1 MTYRQMLQSL
11 QKKFK
16 EAGIEEYESD
26 AWILLSS
33 VCKLDRGRYILD
45 QGQEIPE
52 TEKEVLE
59 AYAEKRVERI
69 PLQHILGETEFYG
82 LPFHVNENVLI
93 PRQDT
98 EVLVEE
104 ALKKLREGDRL
115 LDLCTGSGCI
125 LISLLHEAREKEI
138 RISGEGL
145 DLSEKALK
153 VAKEN
158 AKNNGVLARS
168 VWIQSDMFEKAEGK
182 YDMILSNPPY
192 IPTAEIA
199 TLMPEV
205 KDHDPYMA
213 LDGDIDGLKFYRI
226 LAKESPAFL
235 KEGGS
240 LFLEIGSEQ
249 AEEVSGLLTEN
260 YFEDIKVIKDLAGLD
275 RVVCAVYGG
284 KRCLTD

>member
-16 EAGIEEYESD
+16 EAGIEEYETD
-26 AWILLSS
+26 AWIILST

-52 TEKEVLE
+52 TEKEVLD
-59 AYAEKRVERI
+59 AYAEKRAQRI

-125 LISLLHEAREKEI
+125 LISLLHEAKEKEI

-145 DLSEKALK
+145 DLSEKALE
-153 VAKEN
+153 VAGEN
-158 AKNNGVLARS
+158 AKRNGVFGLSA
-168 VWIQSDMFEKAEGK
+168 WIQSDMFEKAKGK

-199 TLMPEV
+199 SLMPEV

-249 AEEVSGLLTEN
+249 AEEVSSLLAEN

>member
-16 EAGIEEYESD
+16 EAGIEEYEID

-45 QGQEIPE
+45 QGQEMPE
-52 TEKEVLE
+52 TEKEVLDS
-59 AYAEKRVERI
+59 YAEKRAERI

-82 LPFHVNENVLI
+82 LPFRVNENVLI

-125 LISLLHEAREKEI
+125 LISLLYEAKEKEI
-138 RISGEGL
+138 QISGEGL
-145 DLSEKALK
+145 DLSEKALE
-153 VAKEN
+153 VAREN
-158 AKNNGVLARS
+158 AKSNGVFAHS
-168 VWIQSDMFEKAEGK
+168 VWIQSDMFGRAEGK

-199 TLMPEV
+199 SLMPEV

-226 LAKESPAFL
+226 LAKESPSFL

-249 AEEVSGLLTEN
+249 AEEVSGLLAEN
-260 YFEDIKVIKDLAGLD
+260 HFEDIKVIKDLAGLD